1 MAWLLTLAM
10 LLTVFSPLSAMAASH
25 SEIQN
30 KMVEILYSGDGG
42 HMSCDFDGYVTTSGR
57 HEGIDFARAY
67 GARIH
72 SISSGEVIR
81 VSNASNLST
90 LAIYDASA
98 NKTVLYLHGHYD
110 VSVGDTISQGQ
121 YIGTEAKNGASAA
134 HTHVEVRNGRQLYA
148 SKSVDD
154 PVLDNPNPYSY
165 WESVLFG
172 NNLPVLSVDTVEAS
186 GKGQLHVGGWAY
198 DPDDTGRSVEI
209 RISVNG
215 EVHTVTADKERSD
228 VDNIHHCGSYHGFDT
243 VFYTEQSG
251 NVTVEVTAVDVNGS
265 SQSTEPE
272 TRTVTVQQNRSP
284 VLNVDDVRAENGR
297 IRVAGW
303 AYDPDD
309 LNKAVSVH
317 VYIGG
322 EGHAILA
329 NNSRTDLDDIHHC
342 GPNHGFA
349 TYITTDKLGA
359 QDVVLFAIDTEDSGR
374 NTGSRVYSVNIAQD
388 TTGPTISNLKV
399 TNIDATGYTVT
410 CTVTDANG
418 VDRVQFPTWTTSAND
433 LPAGWETSS
442 KYAGTKNGNTY
453 TYRVKVSD
461 FNNASGPYST
471 HVYAFDHFGNI
482 SMAGQNKILTL
493 PTGIVINTSAPT
505 IYGLNNTVKL
515 TATISPS
522 SATLK
527 TVSWSS
533 SDSKVAT
540 VSSDGTVKSV
550 GYGTATI
557 YAKTANGKTA
567 AAKVTV
573 AQTSQVTL
581 SSIAVATMP
590 NKTYYYA
597 GEPLNTAGLTL
608 KATYSDGSTKTIT
621 DGFSCSPTKL
631 DTVNHS
637 QPITVSYGGKTTTFT
652 VNVNEF
658 YVKSIEIASTPTKTA
673 YFVGDT
679 LDTTGLKIK
688 VFYNS
693 GASKVFDT
701 GFTCTPTTLNTAGTQ
716 TITVSYKDA
725 TISVPKTATFDVT
738 VQDVTLS
745 GIAIAS
751 NPSKTSYYVGDTLD
765 TTGLKLT
772 ATYNNGTT
780 QTITGGF
787 TCTPTA
793 LSTAGV
799 QTVTVNYGGKTATFA
814 VNVQEVTLSGIAIA
828 SNPSKT
834 SYFVGDTLDTTGL
847 KLTATYSNGTT
858 QTITSG
864 FTCTPT
870 ALTSAGAQTVT
881 VNYGGKTA
889 TFTVNVQNVTLSGI
903 AIASNPTKT
912 SYFVGDTLDTTGLK
926 LTATYSNGTTQT
938 ITSGFTC
945 TPTALTSAGAQTVTV
960 NYGGKTA
967 TFTVNVQNVTL
978 SGIAIASNP
987 TKTSYFVGDTL
998 DTTGLK
1004 LTATYSNGTTQTIT
1018 SGFTCTPTA
1027 LTSAGAQ
1034 TVTVNYGGK
1043 TATFTVNVELP
1054 VLPFV
1059 TLTFDPTDGVLDLAD
1074 TPEKTVY
1081 PGEAYGRLPEPTA
1094 DGMVFLGWYTE
1105 SGKRITSLTTC
1116 DLTGDATV
1124 SARWALASAE
1134 GWSFDETTGTLTLDG
1149 SGAMKEYTSAAE
1161 APWYSY
1167 CDSIKHLVVKS
1178 GVTSLSSYAFVGCQ
1192 NLADITLPDT
1202 LQTIGTMTFYGC
1214 DSLNN
1219 VTIPA
1224 SVRTIGSYAFADAL
1238 SLSRIT
1244 FAGDAPEFG
1253 TGVFTFRKLTAYYPV
1268 YASGWETVVD
1278 GRYDFGGSITWVRSS
1293 ESLAAEEP
1301 VLLSAAE
1308 PDDVLALDWTL

>member
-1 MAWLLTLAM
+1 MAWLLTLSM
-10 LLTVFSPLSAMAASH
+10 LLTVFSPLSAMADDDSYGIAVQSSGLTLEQLRQKFPAGKYWNH
-25 SEIQN
+25 AGNPGQGNDVNNQDGWTDTPCPAPNNINTNSRTCNAFAPDGVNQLSYQCMGYAEKLGYDATGYNPRNNAHGWTTYTSSSAMNSALDNIKPGDIIRFQN
-30 KMVEILYSGDGG
+30 TYSP
-42 HMSCDFDGYVTTSGR
+42 
-57 HEGIDFARAY
+57 
-67 GARIH
+67 H
-72 SISSGEVIR
+72 SIYITAVDGDTLTYTDCNHDSQCGIRWDETTTKSFLRSRLIHIR
-81 VSNASNLST
+81 VAP
-90 LAIYDASA
+90 SA
-98 NKTVLYLHGHYD
+98 VI
-110 VSVGDTISQGQ
+110 DTP
-121 YIGTEAKNGASAA
+121 A
-134 HTHVEVRNGRQLYA
+134 
-148 SKSVDD
+148 
-154 PVLDNPNPYSY
+154 
-165 WESVLFG
+165 
-172 NNLPVLSVDTVEAS
+172 NNLPVLFVDTAEAS
-186 GKGQLHVGGWAY
+186 GKGQLHVAGWAY

-215 EVHTVTADKERSD
+215 EVHTVTANKERSD
-228 VDNIHHCGSYHGFDT
+228 VDSVHHCGSYHGFDT

-251 NVTVEVTAVDVNGS
+251 NVTVEVTAVDVNDS

-284 VLNVDDVRAENGR
+284 ILNVDDVRAEEGR

-359 QDVVLFAIDTEDSGR
+359 QNVVLFAIDTEDSGR

-410 CTVTDANG
+410 CTVTDTNG
-418 VDRVQFPTWTTSAND
+418 VDRVQFPTWATSASD
-433 LPAGWETSS
+433 LPADWENSS
-442 KYAGTKNGNTY
+442 KYAGAKNGNTY

-581 SSIAVATMP
+581 SGIAVATMP

-597 GEPLNTAGLTL
+597 GEPLNTTGLTL

-621 DGFSCSPTKL
+621 EGFTCSPTKL
-631 DTVNHS
+631 DTVNHN

-652 VNVNEF
+652 INVNEF
-658 YVKSIEIASTPTKTA
+658 FVKSIEIISAPTKTT
-673 YFVGDT
+673 YCVGDT

-693 GASKVFDT
+693 GSSRVVDT
-701 GFTCTPTTLNTAGTQ
+701 GFICTPTTLNTAGTQ

-725 TISVPKTATFDVT
+725 TTNVPKTATFDVT
-738 VQDVTLS
+738 VQ
-745 GIAIAS
+745 
-751 NPSKTSYYVGDTLD
+751 N
-765 TTGLKLT
+765 
-772 ATYNNGTT
+772 
-780 QTITGGF
+780 
-787 TCTPTA
+787 
-793 LSTAGV
+793 
-799 QTVTVNYGGKTATFA
+799 
-814 VNVQEVTLSGIAIA
+814 VTLSGIAIA

-847 KLTATYSNGTT
+847 KLTATYNNGTT

-870 ALTSAGAQTVT
+870 ALNTAGAQTVT

-889 TFTVNVQNVTLSGI
+889 TFTVS
-903 AIASNPTKT
+903 
-912 SYFVGDTLDTTGLK
+912 
-926 LTATYSNGTTQT
+926 
-938 ITSGFTC
+938 
-945 TPTALTSAGAQTVTV
+945 
-960 NYGGKTA
+960 
-967 TFTVNVQNVTL
+967 
-978 SGIAIASNP
+978 
-987 TKTSYFVGDTL
+987 
-998 DTTGLK
+998 
-1004 LTATYSNGTTQTIT
+1004 
-1018 SGFTCTPTA
+1018 
-1027 LTSAGAQ
+1027 
-1034 TVTVNYGGK
+1034 
-1043 TATFTVNVELP
+1043 VELP
-1054 VLPFV
+1054 VLPLV

-1134 GWSFDETTGTLTLDG
+1134 GWSFDESTGTLTLDG

-1167 CDSIKHLVVKS
+1167 RDSIKHLLVKS

-1192 NLADITLPDT
+1192 NLEDITLPDT

-1214 DSLNN
+1214 DKLNN

>member
-1 MAWLLTLAM
+1 MKKRFMAWLLTLSM
-10 LLTVFSPLSAMAASH
+10 LLTVFSPLSAMADDDSYGIAVQSSGLTLEQLRQKFPAGKYWNH
-25 SEIQN
+25 AGNPGQGNDVNNQDGWTDTPCPAPNNINTNSRTCNAFAPDGVNQLSYQCMGYAEKLGYDATGYNPRNNAHGWTTYTSSSAMNSALDNIKPGDIIRFQN
-30 KMVEILYSGDGG
+30 TYSP
-42 HMSCDFDGYVTTSGR
+42 
-57 HEGIDFARAY
+57 
-67 GARIH
+67 H
-72 SISSGEVIR
+72 SIYITAVDGDTLTYTDCNHDSQCGIRWDETTTKSFLRSRLIHIR
-81 VSNASNLST
+81 VAP
-90 LAIYDASA
+90 SA
-98 NKTVLYLHGHYD
+98 VI
-110 VSVGDTISQGQ
+110 DTP
-121 YIGTEAKNGASAA
+121 A
-134 HTHVEVRNGRQLYA
+134 
-148 SKSVDD
+148 
-154 PVLDNPNPYSY
+154 
-165 WESVLFG
+165 
-172 NNLPVLSVDTVEAS
+172 NNLPVLFVDTAEAS
-186 GKGQLHVGGWAY
+186 GKGQLHVAGWAY

-215 EVHTVTADKERSD
+215 EVHTVTANKERSD
-228 VDNIHHCGSYHGFDT
+228 VDSVHHCGSYHGFDT

-251 NVTVEVTAVDVNGS
+251 NVTVEVTAVDVNDS

-284 VLNVDDVRAENGR
+284 ILNVDDVRAEEGR

-359 QDVVLFAIDTEDSGR
+359 QNVVLFAIDTEDSGR

-410 CTVTDANG
+410 CTVTDTNG
-418 VDRVQFPTWTTSAND
+418 VDRVQFPTWATSASD
-433 LPAGWETSS
+433 LPADWENSS
-442 KYAGTKNGNTY
+442 KYAGAKNGNTY

-581 SSIAVATMP
+581 SGIAVATMP

-597 GEPLNTAGLTL
+597 GEPLNTTGLTL

-621 DGFSCSPTKL
+621 EGFTCSPTKL
-631 DTVNHS
+631 DTVNHN

-652 VNVNEF
+652 INVNEF
-658 YVKSIEIASTPTKTA
+658 FVKSIEIISAPTKTT
-673 YFVGDT
+673 YCVGDT

-693 GASKVFDT
+693 GSSRVVDT
-701 GFTCTPTTLNTAGTQ
+701 GFICTPTTLNTAGTQ

-725 TISVPKTATFDVT
+725 TTNVPKTATFDVT
-738 VQDVTLS
+738 VQ
-745 GIAIAS
+745 
-751 NPSKTSYYVGDTLD
+751 N
-765 TTGLKLT
+765 
-772 ATYNNGTT
+772 
-780 QTITGGF
+780 
-787 TCTPTA
+787 
-793 LSTAGV
+793 
-799 QTVTVNYGGKTATFA
+799 
-814 VNVQEVTLSGIAIA
+814 VTLSGIAIA

-847 KLTATYSNGTT
+847 KLTATYNNGTT

-870 ALTSAGAQTVT
+870 ALNTAGAQTVT

-889 TFTVNVQNVTLSGI
+889 TFTVS
-903 AIASNPTKT
+903 
-912 SYFVGDTLDTTGLK
+912 
-926 LTATYSNGTTQT
+926 
-938 ITSGFTC
+938 
-945 TPTALTSAGAQTVTV
+945 
-960 NYGGKTA
+960 
-967 TFTVNVQNVTL
+967 
-978 SGIAIASNP
+978 
-987 TKTSYFVGDTL
+987 
-998 DTTGLK
+998 
-1004 LTATYSNGTTQTIT
+1004 
-1018 SGFTCTPTA
+1018 
-1027 LTSAGAQ
+1027 
-1034 TVTVNYGGK
+1034 
-1043 TATFTVNVELP
+1043 VELP
-1054 VLPFV
+1054 VLPLV

-1134 GWSFDETTGTLTLDG
+1134 GWSFDESTGTLTLDG

-1167 CDSIKHLVVKS
+1167 RDSIKHLLVKS

-1192 NLADITLPDT
+1192 NLEDITLPDT

-1214 DSLNN
+1214 DKLNN

>member
-10 LLTVFSPLSAMAASH
+10 LLTVFSPLSALAFSNSGEYTLPVDSYIKYGIH
-25 SEIQN
+25 D
-30 KMVEILYSGDGG
+30 YSGHTGA
-42 HMSCDFDGYVTTSGR
+42 DFKASIGTTVVASKAGTVVTALDRGCRGSHRPGNSY
-57 HEGIDFARAY
+57 GCSLGDNCPAYKAKPGSYGSYANYIVIDHGNGVQTY
-67 GARIH
+67 YCH
-72 SISSGEVIR
+72 
-81 VSNASNLST
+81 L
-90 LAIYDASA
+90 
-98 NKTVLYLHGHYD
+98 KTGSFK
-110 VSVGDTISQGQ
+110 VSVGD
-121 YIGTEAKNGASAA
+121 
-134 HTHVEVRNGRQLYA
+134 HVEQGTILAESGAAGNTTGPHLHFEVRDGGTI
-148 SKSVDD
+148 VDPED
-154 PVLDNPNPYSY
+154 YLTNTYVEKDGANTPA
-165 WESVLFG
+165 
-172 NNLPVLSVDTVEAS
+172 NNLPVLFVDTAEAS

-228 VDNIHHCGSYHGFDT
+228 VDNIHHCGRYHGFDT

-251 NVTVEVTAVDVNGS
+251 NVTVEVTAVDANDS
-265 SQSTEPE
+265 SQSTGPE

-284 VLNVDDVRAENGR
+284 ILNVDDVRAEEGR

-349 TYITTDKLGA
+349 AYITTDKLGA

-418 VDRVQFPTWTTSAND
+418 VDRVQFPTWATSASD

-533 SDSKVAT
+533 SDPKVAT

-621 DGFSCSPTKL
+621 EGFTCSPTKL

-652 VNVNEF
+652 INVNEF
-658 YVKSIEIASTPTKTA
+658 FVKSIEIVSAPTKTT
-673 YFVGDT
+673 YCVGDT

-688 VFYNS
+688 AFYNS
-693 GASKVFDT
+693 GSSRVVDT
-701 GFTCTPTTLNTAGTQ
+701 GFVCTPTTLNTAGTQ

-725 TISVPKTATFDVT
+725 TTNVPKTATFDVT
-738 VQDVTLS
+738 VQ
-745 GIAIAS
+745 
-751 NPSKTSYYVGDTLD
+751 N
-765 TTGLKLT
+765 
-772 ATYNNGTT
+772 
-780 QTITGGF
+780 
-787 TCTPTA
+787 
-793 LSTAGV
+793 
-799 QTVTVNYGGKTATFA
+799 
-814 VNVQEVTLSGIAIA
+814 VTLSGIAIA

-847 KLTATYSNGTT
+847 KLTATYNNGTT

-870 ALTSAGAQTVT
+870 ALSTAGAQTVT
-881 VNYGGKTA
+881 VSYGGKTA
-889 TFTVNVQNVTLSGI
+889 TFTVNVQAVTLSGI
-903 AIASNPTKT
+903 AVASKPTKT
-912 SYFVGDTLDTTGLK
+912 SYYVGDTLDPTGLK
-926 LTATYSNGTTQT
+926 LTATYSNGTSQT

-945 TPTALTSAGAQTVTV
+945 TPTVLTSAGV
-960 NYGGKTA
+960 
-967 TFTVNVQNVTL
+967 
-978 SGIAIASNP
+978 
-987 TKTSYFVGDTL
+987 
-998 DTTGLK
+998 
-1004 LTATYSNGTTQTIT
+1004 
-1018 SGFTCTPTA
+1018 
-1027 LTSAGAQ
+1027 Q

-1054 VLPFV
+1054 ILPFV

-1116 DLTGDATV
+1116 DLTGDAAV

-1167 CDSIKHLVVKS
+1167 RDSIAHLVVKS

-1192 NLADITLPDT
+1192 NLEDIALPDT